1 MKHIIRTLCA
11 TIFLMSQ
18 MLSFAQQAERFSIS
32 TLNVDGLPKKILV
45 FNVKPNGPGSA
56 GTVRIGKYLFQ
67 KNYDLMFFQEDF
79 NYHDELTAFLEDN
92 YQFDTWSG
100 DIGVQDGVHKVDL
113 LHAQNHQ
120 FECDGLGACWKKGIQ
135 VTAVTR
141 TPWNDHFG
149 KFSHAGDELI
159 KKGFRRYEVT
169 LAGGTRIIVYNLH
182 MDASSVIDE
191 KEGKDMKDRAAR
203 QGEYR
208 QVREDIMNHLDNR
221 PVIIL
226 GDLNSYH
233 SREKIKEN
241 FIDIINATGLAEAH
255 DVWIEVEKKG
265 QYPTGQQEPIYSE
278 TEDRLLEGESRDK
291 IIYINPVNGPKLK
304 PLTYLLDTE
313 GYQRNGKFMG
323 DHIPVAATF
332 EILGGAKTALQNLQ
346 AEQQDDSAV
355 EFYNLKGQYVDQPDK
370 GVYIERKGKDAHK
383 RVIKK

>member
-1 MKHIIRTLCA
+1 MKHVLRIFGLALFA
-11 TIFLMSQ
+11 TSQ
-18 MLSFAQQAERFSIS
+18 LFAFAQKSEQFSIS
-32 TLNVDGLPKKILV
+32 TLNVDGLPQKILFFKV
-45 FNVKPNGPGSA
+45 NANGPGSA

-79 NYHDELTAFLEDN
+79 NYHDELTSFLEDN
-92 YQFDTWSG
+92 YKFDSWSG
-100 DIGVQDGVHKVDL
+100 DIGALDGVHKVDL
-113 LHAQNHQ
+113 LHLQNHQ
-120 FECDGLGACWKKGIQ
+120 FECDGLGACWKNGIS
-135 VTAVTR
+135 VTSVTR

-169 LAGGTRIIVYNLH
+169 LASGTQIIVYNLH

-203 QGEYR
+203 QGEYS
-208 QVREDIMNHLDNR
+208 QVREDIMSHFDNR

-226 GDLNSYH
+226 GDLNSFH

-241 FIDIINATGLAEAH
+241 FIDVINATGLAEAH

-278 TEDRLLEGESRDK
+278 TEDRLLDGESRDK

-304 PLTYLLDTE
+304 PLTYLLDVE
-313 GYQRNGKFMG
+313 GYQRDGKMMG
-323 DHIPVAATF
+323 DHIPVSATF
-332 EILGGAKTALQNLQ
+332 EIEGSGRTAIDVLQS
-346 AEQQDDSAV
+346 EQNTTADY
-355 EFYNLKGQYVDQPDK
+355 YNLNGQRVGLLDKGIVIEHKGQK
-370 GVYIERKGKDAHK
+370 SHK
-383 RVIKK
+383 RIIKK

>member
-100 DIGVQDGVHKVDL
+100 DIGVLDGVHKVDL

-120 FECDGLGACWKKGIQ
+120 FECDGLGACWKNGIQ

-208 QVREDIMNHLDNR
+208 QVREDIMNHFDNR

-241 FIDIINATGLAEAH
+241 FIDVINAA
-255 DVWIEVEKKG
+255 
-265 QYPTGQQEPIYSE
+265 
-278 TEDRLLEGESRDK
+278 
-291 IIYINPVNGPKLK
+291 
-304 PLTYLLDTE
+304 
-313 GYQRNGKFMG
+313 
-323 DHIPVAATF
+323 
-332 EILGGAKTALQNLQ
+332 GALCL
-346 AEQQDDSAV
+346 
-355 EFYNLKGQYVDQPDK
+355 
-370 GVYIERKGKDAHK
+370 R
-383 RVIKK
+383 

>member
-1 MKHIIRTLCA
+1 MKHIIRMLCA

-100 DIGVQDGVHKVDL
+100 DIGVLDGVHKVDL

-169 LAGGTRIIVYNLH
+169 LASGTRIIVYNLH

-208 QVREDIMNHLDNR
+208 
-221 PVIIL
+221 
-226 GDLNSYH
+226 
-233 SREKIKEN
+233 
-241 FIDIINATGLAEAH
+241 
-255 DVWIEVEKKG
+255 
-265 QYPTGQQEPIYSE
+265 
-278 TEDRLLEGESRDK
+278 
-291 IIYINPVNGPKLK
+291 
-304 PLTYLLDTE
+304 
-313 GYQRNGKFMG
+313 
-323 DHIPVAATF
+323 
-332 EILGGAKTALQNLQ
+332 
-346 AEQQDDSAV
+346 
-355 EFYNLKGQYVDQPDK
+355 
-370 GVYIERKGKDAHK
+370 
-383 RVIKK
+383 